1 MRIDISQR
9 IGVCYKDENWA
20 KEVLDQI
27 YLQTPKNM
35 IYHRL
40 KNRIEFIDGSYV
52 VAFPANDL
60 NTRGRKLNKLYI
72 QEGIDE
78 EYIKT
83 YLRPCLCLPNLLR
96 ERVIDPTGEVYFR

>member
-9 IGVCYKDENWA
+9 IGICYKDENWA

-35 IYHRL
+35 IAKRM
-40 KNRIEFIDGSYV
+40 KNGMDFIDGSYIR
-52 VAFPANDL
+52 AFPATDSC
-60 NTRGRKLNKLYI
+60 RGRKLNRLYI

-78 EYIKT
+78 EYINT
-83 YLRPCLCLPNLLR
+83 VLRPCLCLSNLLQ
-96 ERVIDPTGEVYFR
+96 ERVIDPTGEVYFW